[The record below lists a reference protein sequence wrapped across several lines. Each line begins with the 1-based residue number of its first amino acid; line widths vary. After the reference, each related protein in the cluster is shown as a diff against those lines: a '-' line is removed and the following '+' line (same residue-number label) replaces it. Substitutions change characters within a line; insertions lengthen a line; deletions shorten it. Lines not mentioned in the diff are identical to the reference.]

1 MEPPFF
7 SVIIPTYNRGHFL
20 PRAID
25 SVRSQTYGDWELWVV
40 DDGSTDETREVLEP
54 YCQQDGRIR
63 YIQQS
68 NQRVSAARNLGL
80 AQTAGKYLCFL
91 DSDDAYR
98 EDHLQTFADA
108 IASGLANHLLYT
120 KFMLVKGSD
129 EQVFEPPDR
138 GKSYAA
144 ADAGRILS
152 VFLPYSPPVQTI
164 CIPASLRGKVF
175 FQSTYNYAE
184 CYDFC
189 ARCAAWVTPQWI
201 DKATVCLHIHGGNI
215 SEASNNLEELR
226 FYSKQLEEFSDMA
239 KDPFYAGIQGNEVFI
254 DKRTQLHANII
265 KCYFRE
271 RAYRAS
277 ALQFF
282 RLVRWRPSFLFS
294 KQCFVL
300 ALQLVG

>member
-138 GKSYAA
+138 GQSYAQQPMQGA
-144 ADAGRILS
+144 YCLYFCRTRRRSRPFAYQPHCGARS
-152 VFLPYSPPVQTI
+152 FF
-164 CIPASLRGKVF
+164 SLRTTMPSAMTSV
-175 FQSTYNYAE
+175 
-184 CYDFC
+184 
-189 ARCAAWVTPQWI
+189 
-201 DKATVCLHIHGGNI
+201 
-215 SEASNNLEELR
+215 
-226 FYSKQLEEFSDMA
+226 
-239 KDPFYAGIQGNEVFI
+239 QG
-254 DKRTQLHANII
+254 
-265 KCYFRE
+265 
-271 RAYRAS
+271 
-277 ALQFF
+277 
-282 RLVRWRPSFLFS
+282 VRR
-294 KQCFVL
+294 
-300 ALQLVG
+300 G